1 MIDLA
6 LLGAGRIGKVHAE
19 AISTIGDVR
28 LKYVFDPVEEAAC
41 SVIEQCGAVAAPLEH
56 ILDDRDIQG
65 VPMIAPHQ
73 ISTRSKRLSVLAGKA
88 VFCEKPISTDL
99 ETTRH
104 TLEVVE
110 RNEGMLMLIP
120 KTL

>member
-41 SVIEQCGAVAAPLEH
+41 SVIEQCGAVAASLEH
-56 ILDDRDIQG
+56 ILDDHDIRG
-65 VPMIAPHQ
+65 VLICTPSDQHAEQ
-73 ISTRSKRLSVLAGKA
+73 IKLSVLAGKA

-110 RNEGMLMLIP
+110 RNEGMLMLG
-120 KTL
+120 T

>member
-41 SVIEQCGAVAAPLEH
+41 SVIEQCGAVAASLEH
-56 ILDDRDIQG
+56 ILDDHDIRGADLHPIRSARGANQAISFGWQG
-65 VPMIAPHQ
+65 GILREAH
-73 ISTRSKRLSVLAGKA
+73 
-88 VFCEKPISTDL
+88 FY
-99 ETTRH
+99 
-104 TLEVVE
+104 
-110 RNEGMLMLIP
+110 
-120 KTL
+120 

>member
-41 SVIEQCGAVAAPLEH
+41 SVIEQCGAVAASLS
-56 ILDDRDIQG
+56 IYS
-65 VPMIAPHQ
+65 MIMT
-73 ISTRSKRLSVLAGKA
+73 S
-88 VFCEKPISTDL
+88 
-99 ETTRH
+99 
-104 TLEVVE
+104 
-110 RNEGMLMLIP
+110 EGC
-120 KTL
+120 